1 MGFEIGNEINRYG
14 TWASLQAE
22 WESFATAIV
31 ATPGAML
38 IGPAGGGG
46 DALSLSTPFA
56 ASESAKFGS
65 KLVLLTQHYYAGT
78 ANTTTA
84 TTARLQTPDPDPA
97 TSEDG
102 LVGTLST
109 MNTAAT
115 TYKIPDAYR
124 CGECNTF
131 SGHGQ
136 MGVSDTLIAGL
147 WALDLLFVTAE
158 HGGSGV
164 NFHGG
169 ELGMDGSKAFYYMP
183 IMENSGVVTQVQPEY
198 YGMLMFALAGQGA
211 MVSTAVN
218 AAGNPDFTAY
228 AIKADGLTSVVL
240 DNKSATTDMTIT
252 VDLGS
257 PVTSASAIYLQ
268 GMTAGTLTAAAG
280 TVTLGGGLVSTDG
293 VWTHN
298 APYIQTTSGNTASV
312 YVPAA
317 SAALVRVLQ

>member
-1 MGFEIGNEINRYG
+1 
-14 TWASLQAE
+14 
-22 WESFATAIV
+22 
-31 ATPGAML
+31 ML
-38 IGPAGGGG
+38 VGPAAGGG

-56 ASESAKFGS
+56 ADESAKFGD

-78 ANTTTA
+78 ANTSTA
-84 TTARLQTPDPDPA
+84 TTARLQTPDPDPP
-97 TSEDG
+97 TSQDG
-102 LVGTLST
+102 LVGTLTT

-115 TYKIPDAYR
+115 TNKIPQGYR

-169 ELGMDGSKAFYYMP
+169 EMGMDGSRDFYYMP
-183 IMENSGVVTQVQPEY
+183 IMENGGVVTQVQPEY
-198 YGMLMFALAGQGA
+198 YGMLMFAIAGQGS
-211 MVSTAVN
+211 MVSTTNN
-218 AAGNPDFTAY
+218 ATANPDFTAY
-228 AIKADGLTSVVL
+228 AIKSDGFVSVVL
-240 DNKSATTDMTIT
+240 DNKSATTAMNIT

-257 PVTSASAIYLQ
+257 EVTSASAIYLE
-268 GMTAGTLTAAAG
+268 GMTPGTLTAAAG

-293 VWTHN
+293 VWTHS
-298 APYIQTTSGNTASV
+298 APYTQTTSGNTATV

-317 SAALVRVLQ
+317 SAALVRILQ